1 MDKFK
6 YHISEKHFCD
16 PYALI
21 CRKQIEEGMAR
32 VSVQLIQ
39 ALRETAQRLAQGENY
54 QWGHMGSCN
63 CGHLAQTIT
72 RHSKGKIHG
81 AAMWRHGDWREQ
93 LRDYCPQ
100 SGLPLDEII
109 DQMLDFGLTRDE
121 LAHLETLT
129 HPAILHRLP
138 QDRKYLKHNLPD
150 DVVLYL
156 QTWAALLEEELVSQ
170 VKLPSLNYKPAKKA
184 VV

>member
-1 MDKFK
+1 
-6 YHISEKHFCD
+6 
-16 PYALI
+16 
-21 CRKQIEEGMAR
+21 MAR
-32 VSVQLIQ
+32 SSVHLVAAIRQ
-39 ALRETAQRLAQGENY
+39 TARRLAQGDNY

-72 RHSKGKIHG
+72 HYSKGRIHG

-109 DQMLDFGLTRDE
+109 DYMIDYGLSTDD
-121 LAHLETLT
+121 LTHLERLSD
-129 HPAILHRLP
+129 PKILAMLP
-138 QDRKYLKHNLPD
+138 PKGRNLKHNVRD

-156 QTWAALLEEELVSQ
+156 HIWANLLEEELLPEIQIQQIEQEPVVS
-170 VKLPSLNYKPAKKA
+170 LR
-184 VV
+184 